1 MYHVRNW
8 CTPGAYAEL
17 ARTNREL
24 SLSKVKDLEFQT
36 IQVQPA
42 GVWVQNT
49 CLKPGVALQA
59 IKEVGQ
65 GEGVLLLDAD
75 AHFEREPEWKPLLSS
90 FFGYVRWTRPN
101 SGALIALSGTLWI
114 THTVQCIQFL
124 ESWRARCKLDDTKW
138 DQAHMW
144 EQVKHNV
151 ASPGQGDI
159 LEMDWRWA
167 YMEGNSIEPRGQAWV
182 VHSQASREL
191 KDATATA
198 QPDAAPIT
206 PSETDAELR
215 EKTGPHTGGRRKKL
229 E

>member
-1 MYHVRNW
+1 MRVRNW
-8 CTPGAYAEL
+8 CTPGPYRKL
-17 ARTNREL
+17 ADENRKL
-24 SLSKVKDLEFQT
+24 SLEKIPGLDFQT
-36 IQVQPA
+36 IEVAPK
-42 GVWVQNT
+42 GSWVQNT
-49 CLKPGVALQA
+49 CLKPSVALQTVRA
-59 IKEVGQ
+59 IPQ
-65 GEGVLLLDAD
+65 GEGLLLIDAD

-90 FFGYVRWTRPN
+90 FFGYVRWSRPS

-114 THTVQCIQFL
+114 TNTNQCLQFL
-124 ESWRARCKLDDTKW
+124 EGWRARCELDNSRW

-144 EQVKHNV
+144 ECIKGNV

-159 LEMDWRWA
+159 LELDWKFA
-167 YMEGNSIEPRGQAWV
+167 YMIGNSIEPIAQAWI

-191 KDATATA
+191 KDATSTA
-198 QPDAAPIT
+198 QPDTAPIT